1 MEGFMEDALSTIL
14 SNNTKIAR
22 IFFLLVVIT
31 YLTICLQPM
40 QAQSIY
46 VPVQH
51 EVYEFLKRTEARG
64 LLNDYKD
71 AAKPLSRMQIAFAL
85 IALEKHV
92 NDMTHVE
99 RETFEFLKTE
109 FNYEILKIS
118 GDPQPSEIRWHILS
132 KELTK
137 GVMNFDINFNYQR
150 MYTDGELT
158 SNRSLGLKTYGYVYD
173 DVGFYFNMV
182 DNKESGKLDTFRMH
196 TPEQGIVHS
205 RIGDNY
211 FEYNESDA
219 QFTWQIGSFAFSLE
233 KNVNIWGYGKNGN
246 VIFSN
251 KAPSYPQFKMR
262 VPISNNIDFVYF
274 HGELNSNVI
283 DSSRSYYVIYPNSSF
298 TPFRQV
304 DHFKYIAAHQIEIS
318 ILNGIDLSI
327 GESVIYSDR
336 GPILI
341 YLIPIMFFK
350 SGEWYNRDKDNLQ
363 MFGSLDLNIIKN
375 TNIYLSLFIDELN
388 TDEIFDPNYSRRQV
402 AFTSGVKFYD
412 LPTMDF
418 DLTIEYT
425 RANPW
430 VYNHKYPATTFT
442 NNGYDL
448 GHWIGQNADDLYLEL
463 GYSPMHSLRL
473 ALISEAYRKGGKADI
488 LYQYSADG
496 GKLQFLY
503 DLQHEEHTIGIIGH
517 YQPIRD
523 VFFKLSARV
532 KKIRDINPSLN
543 KTNQFEIYLSG
554 GLGIW

>member
-22 IFFLLVVIT
+22 IFFLLIVIT
-31 YLTICLQPM
+31 YLAICMQPM
-40 QAQSIY
+40 RAQSIY

-71 AAKPLSRMQIAFAL
+71 AAKPLSRMQIAVAL

-109 FNYEILKIS
+109 FNFEILKIS

-132 KELTK
+132 QELSK
-137 GVMNFDINFNYQR
+137 GVMNFDINFNYRR
-150 MYTDGELT
+150 MYTDDELT
-158 SNRSLGLKTYGYVYD
+158 SDRSLGLKTYGYVYN

-205 RIGDNY
+205 RIGPDY

-233 KNVNIWGYGKNGN
+233 KNVNIWGYGRNGN

-274 HGELNSNVI
+274 HGELNSNII
-283 DSSRSYYVIYPNSSF
+283 DSSRSYYVIYPNSSLI
-298 TPFRQV
+298 PFRQV
-304 DHFKYIAAHQIEIS
+304 DHLKYIAAHQIEIS
-318 ILNGIDLSI
+318 IINGIDLSI
-327 GESVIYSDR
+327 GESVVYSDR

-350 SGEWYNRDKDNLQ
+350 SGEWYNRDKDNVQ
-363 MFGSLDLNIIKN
+363 MFGSLDLNLVKRYKYVFIA
-375 TNIYLSLFIDELN
+375 IY
-388 TDEIFDPNYSRRQV
+388 RR
-402 AFTSGVKFYD
+402 T
-412 LPTMDF
+412 
-418 DLTIEYT
+418 
-425 RANPW
+425 
-430 VYNHKYPATTFT
+430 
-442 NNGYDL
+442 
-448 GHWIGQNADDLYLEL
+448 
-463 GYSPMHSLRL
+463 
-473 ALISEAYRKGGKADI
+473 
-488 LYQYSADG
+488 
-496 GKLQFLY
+496 
-503 DLQHEEHTIGIIGH
+503 
-517 YQPIRD
+517 
-523 VFFKLSARV
+523 
-532 KKIRDINPSLN
+532 
-543 KTNQFEIYLSG
+543 
-554 GLGIW
+554 